1 MNLPLISAAVKQNMG
16 LIILL
21 ISYGADV
28 EQAFRLSEQ
37 EKSGF
42 KLSEEQRKI
51 LRSASNLES
60 LIRRRRYEIALGQ
73 SSVLSVLSEAQFQ
86 EMCFYL

>member
-1 MNLPLISAAVKQNMG
+1 MA

-28 EQAFRLSEQ
+28 EQAFKLSKE

-42 KLSEEQRKI
+42 K
-51 LRSASNLES
+51 
-60 LIRRRRYEIALGQ
+60 
-73 SSVLSVLSEAQFQ
+73 
-86 EMCFYL
+86 MT